1 MVEVLLIS
9 PPFKG
14 LLREPV
20 GLYYLAS
27 VLNSNRISVNII
39 DFNIELPTRSDFHKY
54 IKNVAPKIVGVT
66 SYTFNFSAADKIIK
80 EIKRFDS
87 RIITVMGGVH
97 ASALPEDILKDNP
110 DLDFIVVGE
119 GEYTF
124 LELCRKI
131 LDGEDVE
138 DIKGIA
144 LRIRGGVVVNPPREI
159 IMDLDELP
167 VPDRELLPF
176 QKYPVAT
183 VQTSRGCPYDC
194 ICCNINR
201 FYGKKIRLRDPIK
214 VIDECAILVKKYKRE
229 KIFFFGDDFTFKPDW
244 VEEFCDEI
252 LRRGLK
258 FIWGCET
265 RVDNVS
271 LQLLRKMRRAGCI
284 EIQYGIEYG
293 DETILRTLGKDISI
307 ESIINA
313 VEWAKESG
321 FLVGAFF
328 IFNVPGED
336 RDTIEK
342 TFQLINRIQPVSIE
356 INLLTPYPGTAIW
369 EDPER
374 FNMRIIETNF
384 DYYTTK
390 KFVMENKNF
399 RREEFVPEF
408 KLLLKRLNLVPAP
421 GYYPEIFDFLKKD
434 INLKVWK
441 EEHTLIRRFLKL
453 FGALIN

>member
-27 VLNSNRISVNII
+27 VLNANRISANII
-39 DFNIELPTRSDFHKY
+39 DFNIELPTRSGFHKY
-54 IKNVAPKIVGVT
+54 IKNIAPKIIGIT
-66 SYTFNFSAADKIIK
+66 SYTFNFSVADEIIK
-80 EIKRFDS
+80 EIKKFDS

-110 DLDFIVVGE
+110 ALEFIVVGE

-138 DIKGIA
+138 NIKGIA
-144 LRIRGGVVVNPPREI
+144 LRVGKKIVVNPPREL
-159 IMDLDELP
+159 IMDLDSLP
-167 VPDRELLPF
+167 VPDRELLHF
-176 QKYPVAT
+176 QKYPVAA

-194 ICCNINR
+194 IGCNINR
-201 FYGKKIRLRDPIK
+201 FYGKKIRLRNPKK
-214 VIDECAILVKKYKRE
+214 VVDECAILVKKYKRE
-229 KIFFFGDDFTFKPDW
+229 KIFFFGDNFTFKSDW
-244 VEEFCDEI
+244 VEVFCDEI

-265 RVDNVS
+265 RIDNVS
-271 LQLLRKMRRAGCI
+271 LQLLRRMRRAGCI

-293 DETILRTLGKDISI
+293 DEAILRTLGKDISI

-313 VEWAKESG
+313 VKWAKEAG
-321 FLVGAFF
+321 MLVGAFF

-336 RDTIEK
+336 RNTIEK
-342 TFQLINRIQPVSIE
+342 TFQLIKRIQPVSIE
-356 INLLTPYPGTAIW
+356 INLLTPYPGTSIW
-369 EDPER
+369 EDPDR

-390 KFVMENKNF
+390 KFVMENKKF
-399 RREEFVPEF
+399 KRDEFVPEF
-408 KLLLKRLNLVPAP
+408 KLLLKRLNLVPTP

-434 INLKVWK
+434 IKLKPWK
-441 EEHTLIRRFLKL
+441 EEYTLISKFLRL
-453 FGALIN
+453 FGALVN

>member
-14 LLREPV
+14 LLREPI

-27 VLNSNRISVNII
+27 VLNANRISANII
-39 DFNIELPTRSDFHKY
+39 DFNIELPTRSGFHKY
-54 IKNVAPKIVGVT
+54 IKNIAPKIIGIT
-66 SYTFNFSAADKIIK
+66 AYTFNFSVADEIIK

-97 ASALPEDILKDNP
+97 ASALPENILKDNP
-110 DLDFIVVGE
+110 ALDFIVVGE

-138 DIKGIA
+138 NIKGIA
-144 LRIRGGVVVNPPREI
+144 LRVGKKIVVNPPREL
-159 IMDLDELP
+159 IMDLDSLP

-176 QKYPVAT
+176 QKYPVAA

-194 ICCNINR
+194 IGCNINR
-201 FYGKKIRLRDPIK
+201 FYGKKIRLRNPKK
-214 VIDECAILVKKYKRE
+214 VVDECAILVKKYKRE
-229 KIFFFGDDFTFKPDW
+229 KIFFFGDNFTFKSDW
-244 VEEFCDEI
+244 VEVFCDEI

-265 RVDNVS
+265 RIDNVS
-271 LQLLRKMRRAGCI
+271 LQLLRKMRMAGCI

-293 DETILRTLGKDISI
+293 DEAILRNLGKNISI

-313 VEWAKESG
+313 VEWAKKAG
-321 FLVGAFF
+321 MLVGAFF

-342 TFQLINRIQPVSIE
+342 TFQLIKRIQPVTIE
-356 INLLTPYPGTAIW
+356 INLLTPYPGTSIW
-369 EDPER
+369 EDPDR

-399 RREEFVPEF
+399 RRAEFVPEF
-408 KLLLKRLNLVPAP
+408 KLLLKRLNLIPAP

-441 EEHTLIRRFLKL
+441 EEYTLISKILRL
-453 FGALIN
+453 FGSLVN